1 MKNKIVLCLLLVAC
15 LIPSA
20 VAYSSYHRTQN
31 APVDENTAV
40 SVSIDDIN
48 GRNYTLTKDTDGESA
63 EQMIKYFLGTI
74 QNAQPIVALP
84 DSLMGEKFFKVTI
97 STGIKDEAYE
107 YYFTTDPETCYLR
120 SADGATYKIAAKD
133 AETFI
138 TSEYAESLYGEAA
151 MPTLTL
157 SHTYDIQPD
166 SAVWQY
172 KNYTGSF
179 VDADTSSLVF
189 DHDESYELEG
199 GLDLTFDITPDFC
212 SVKITDDEGN

>member
-97 STGIKDEAYE
+97 STGIKDESYE

-120 SADGATYKIAAKD
+120 SADGATYKIASKD

-138 TSEYAESLYGEAA
+138 TSEYAESL
-151 MPTLTL
+151 
-157 SHTYDIQPD
+157 
-166 SAVWQY
+166 
-172 KNYTGSF
+172 TGKPQCP
-179 VDADTSSLVF
+179 L
-189 DHDESYELEG
+189 
-199 GLDLTFDITPDFC
+199 
-212 SVKITDDEGN
+212 

>member
-97 STGIKDEAYE
+97 STGIKDESYE

-138 TSEYAESLYGEAA
+138 TSEYAESLYGKAA

-157 SHTYDIQPD
+157 SHT
-166 SAVWQY
+166 
-172 KNYTGSF
+172 
-179 VDADTSSLVF
+179 
-189 DHDESYELEG
+189 
-199 GLDLTFDITPDFC
+199 
-212 SVKITDDEGN
+212 